1 MKKNNLTKALLL
13 MLGAVALVCVSV
25 FSTIAYL
32 SESAAVS
39 NTFTVGN
46 VSIEMFESPV
56 NADGQIDPAL
66 KEAFQAA
73 TAYTKKTSDGNSY
86 HLVPGKTFDKDPS
99 VYVKADSED
108 CYIFIKV
115 RNQIRPIEY
124 GNNLSQGSTAPE
136 GKKTMR
142 QQVEA
147 AGWKEIYKISADE
160 SIYVYKG
167 TVDLTN
173 GTTDNTDD
181 DAFAGVVKKDT
192 NERKIDLFKTFTVA
206 EQADISKLGGA
217 KVTITAFAI
226 QGDINNSVAKSGTFK
241 DMQRLWNVVSG
252 EFEFENVVIPPE
264 VINHTNDVVNSP
276 DYAATVN
283 N

>member
-13 MLGAVALVCVSV
+13 TAAAVALVCVTV
-25 FSTIAYL
+25 LSTVAFL

-56 NADGQIDPAL
+56 NTDGQIDPTL
-66 KEAFQAA
+66 KDAFQAD

-108 CYIFIKV
+108 CYIFIKA
-115 RNQIRPIEY
+115 RNQIRPIED
-124 GNNLSQGSTAPE
+124 QDEP
-136 GKKTMR
+136 TMR
-142 QQVEA
+142 EQLIANNWV
-147 AGWKEIYKISADE
+147 EIYNISADE
-160 SIYVYKG
+160 SLYVYKG
-167 TVDLTN
+167 TEALPD
-173 GTTDNTDD
+173 GDI
-181 DAFAGVVKKDT
+181 AGVVKKDA
-192 NERKIDLFKTFTVA
+192 NERKIDLFETFTVA

-226 QGDINNSVAKSGTFK
+226 QGDLNNSIEKSGTLTE
-241 DMQRLWNVVSG
+241 MQQLWNVVSG
-252 EFEFENVVIPPE
+252 EFEFETVIIPDKDFGHVVP
-264 VINHTNDVVNSP
+264 TQ
-276 DYAATVN
+276 TQG
-283 N
+283 

>member
-56 NADGQIDPAL
+56 GTDGQINTDAEKGTT
-66 KEAFQAA
+66 KEQFQAA

-115 RNQIRPIEY
+115 RNQIRPIEDP
-124 GNNLSQGSTAPE
+124 SKP
-136 GKKTMR
+136 TMR
-142 QQVEA
+142 QQRP
-147 AGWKEIYKISADE
+147 
-160 SIYVYKG
+160 SI
-167 TVDLTN
+167 
-173 GTTDNTDD
+173 
-181 DAFAGVVKKDT
+181 A
-192 NERKIDLFKTFTVA
+192 
-206 EQADISKLGGA
+206 
-217 KVTITAFAI
+217 
-226 QGDINNSVAKSGTFK
+226 
-241 DMQRLWNVVSG
+241 
-252 EFEFENVVIPPE
+252 
-264 VINHTNDVVNSP
+264 
-276 DYAATVN
+276 
-283 N
+283 

>member
-56 NADGQIDPAL
+56 GTDGQIAD
-66 KEAFQAA
+66 E
-73 TAYTKKTSDGNSY
+73 AYTNGTKKKDSDGNSY

-124 GNNLSQGSTAPE
+124 GYNLPQNEVAPR
-136 GKKTMR
+136 GKETMR
-142 QQVEA
+142 KQVKD

-160 SIYVYKG
+160 SLYVYTGTADLTKG
-167 TVDLTN
+167 TQ
-173 GTTDNTDD
+173 NTDD
-181 DAFAGVVKKDT
+181 DYFAGVVEKAT
-192 NERKIDLFKTFTVA
+192 TERRIDLFETFTVA
-206 EQADISKLGGA
+206 EQADISKL
-217 KVTITAFAI
+217 
-226 QGDINNSVAKSGTFK
+226 
-241 DMQRLWNVVSG
+241 R
-252 EFEFENVVIPPE
+252 
-264 VINHTNDVVNSP
+264 
-276 DYAATVN
+276 
-283 N
+283 